1 MAAVSSNWSD
11 RQRQF
16 AAPALLSLAAFC
28 QSNLTSAWH
37 ERNARGAKAMAI
49 IMFDLAGED
58 PALRFSPYCWRIRMA
73 LAHKGLEVET
83 IPWRF
88 TEKDVI
94 AFSGQGR
101 VPVIR
106 DGDRVVSDS
115 WAIAEYLEDTYPDRP
130 SLFGGVGGRAHARFV
145 NAWADGVLLPGIAR
159 LIVRDLLNIVDS
171 KDRHYFRESRE
182 ARFKMTLEAVQEGR
196 EARLSEFQA
205 SLLPMRSVLGKQPWL
220 GGAAPSYADHTVF
233 GTLQWPR
240 CASRFELLAA
250 EDPVADWRSRMLD
263 LFGGLGR
270 GAVTV

>member
-1 MAAVSSNWSD
+1 
-11 RQRQF
+11 
-16 AAPALLSLAAFC
+16 
-28 QSNLTSAWH
+28 
-37 ERNARGAKAMAI
+37 MAI
-49 IMFDLAGED
+49 IMFDLAGAD

-73 LAHKGLEVET
+73 LAHKGLDVET

-159 LIVRDLLNIVDS
+159 LIVRDLLDIVAP
-171 KDRHYFRESRE
+171 KDRAYFRESRE
-182 ARFKMTLEAVQEGR
+182 ARFNTTLEAVQEGR
-196 EARLSEFQA
+196 EARLPEFHA
-205 SLLPMRSVLGKQPWL
+205 SLLPVRLVLGKQPWL
-220 GGAAPSYADHTVF
+220 GGAAPSYADHIVF

-240 CASRFELLAA
+240 CASRFELLAT
-250 EDPVADWRSRMLD
+250 EDPVANWRSRMLD
-263 LFGGLGR
+263 LFGGVGR
-270 GAVTV
+270 DAITA